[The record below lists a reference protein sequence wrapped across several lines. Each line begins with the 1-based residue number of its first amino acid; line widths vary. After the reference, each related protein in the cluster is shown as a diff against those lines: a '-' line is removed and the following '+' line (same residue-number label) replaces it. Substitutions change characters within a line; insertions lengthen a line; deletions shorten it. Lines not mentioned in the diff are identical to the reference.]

1 MDYTEITECRA
12 CANQELVTILDL
24 NDQPL
29 ANSYHKGEDL
39 KEYPLALNLCD
50 KCFHLQLSIVVNPD
64 LMFKNYLYVS
74 GTSKTLRDYFDDFAI
89 QVVNYDDYPVDTV
102 LDIACNDGSQLDS
115 FKKLGCITYGVD
127 PAENLHQT
135 AVDKGHDVICD
146 YWTSE
151 VAAKLHQQFDVI
163 TAQNVFAHTNDIHS
177 FLRTCS
183 DVMHSETKLFIQTSQ
198 ADMVPNGEFD
208 TIYHE
213 HLSFFSLKSMMA
225 IAERSGLVVA
235 DVFKTPI
242 HGDSY
247 VFVLA
252 LPPASKRSYPSVDKM
267 YADEETEGRYLIKT
281 YVKYAQNCQS
291 IVDNL
296 NSKLDKYR
304 AQGLPVV
311 GYGAAAKGNTLLN
324 FGKIK
329 LDYIVDDNP
338 LKWNLLTPG
347 MNIEIKDPKVLS
359 DEKGSIV
366 VVPLA
371 WNFYKEISKKVKG
384 YRPDEENIF
393 VRYFPE
399 LIVETM

>member
-1 MDYTEITECRA
+1 
-12 CANQELVTILDL
+12 
-24 NDQPL
+24 
-29 ANSYHKGEDL
+29 
-39 KEYPLALNLCD
+39 
-50 KCFHLQLSIVVNPD
+50 
-64 LMFKNYLYVS
+64 
-74 GTSKTLRDYFDDFAI
+74 
-89 QVVNYDDYPVDTV
+89 
-102 LDIACNDGSQLDS
+102 
-115 FKKLGCITYGVD
+115 
-127 PAENLHQT
+127 
-135 AVDKGHDVICD
+135 
-146 YWTSE
+146 
-151 VAAKLHQQFDVI
+151 
-163 TAQNVFAHTNDIHS
+163 
-177 FLRTCS
+177 
-183 DVMHSETKLFIQTSQ
+183 
-198 ADMVPNGEFD
+198 
-208 TIYHE
+208 
-213 HLSFFSLKSMMA
+213 
-225 IAERSGLVVA
+225 
-235 DVFKTPI
+235 
-242 HGDSY
+242 
-247 VFVLA
+247 
-252 LPPASKRSYPSVDKM
+252 M